1 MIMRAIILTVK
12 TVGFR
17 ARIIYKTYGLD
28 EVKFLE
34 RMKALRQEILKETLV
49 KIEEQENTVRKC
61 V

>member
-1 MIMRAIILTVK
+1 MRAIILTVK

>member
-17 ARIIYKTYGLD
+17 ARIIYKTYGLY
-28 EVKFLE
+28 EVKFSE
-34 RMKALRQEILKETLV
+34 WMKALRQEILKETLV